1 MLMNW
6 PGRISPSQQ
15 KMERSNMIEKSGSP
29 VYTQVTECYYVTS
42 QSVAV
47 LENLGPIGSTK
58 YIVEQKGDLP
68 VYEVTPEGQKGKS
81 RILHRNL
88 LLPCDFL
95 QSDLPKCG
103 PQCTREFFGTF
114 ACYTVRSLSHAPCIC
129 APKHLPLCA
138 SNYYLRKLQDCL
150 N

>member
-1 MLMNW
+1 MFTQRYTYESYSVHRKMESCNERCLW
-6 PGRISPSQQ
+6 TGESRISPSQQ

-29 VYTQVTECYYVTS
+29 VYTQVTGCYYVTS
-42 QSVAV
+42 QSVVV

-68 VYEVTPEGQKGKS
+68 VYEVTTEGQKGKS

-95 QSDLPKCG
+95 QSDLPKRG
-103 PQCTREFFGTF
+103 PQCTRERKRS
-114 ACYTVRSLSHAPCIC
+114 ACANQGSEF
-129 APKHLPLCA
+129 
-138 SNYYLRKLQDCL
+138 D
-150 N
+150 